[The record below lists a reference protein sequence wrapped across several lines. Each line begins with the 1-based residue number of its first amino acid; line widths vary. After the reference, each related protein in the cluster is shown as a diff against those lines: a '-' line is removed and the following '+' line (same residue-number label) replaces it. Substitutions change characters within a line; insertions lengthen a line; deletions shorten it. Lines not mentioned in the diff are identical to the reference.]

1 MFINLIN
8 NVAFLI
14 ALVAAGQIVIDRF
27 PQKTLNRQV
36 LLGLLFGGV
45 ALLGMANPVN
55 FSPGVFSTGVRWCW

>member
-27 PQKTLNRQV
+27 PQKTLN
-36 LLGLLFGGV
+36 
-45 ALLGMANPVN
+45 
-55 FSPGVFSTGVRWCW
+55 